1 MNVIIIDDDKQFAE
15 ILKKDFYNYFCQI
28 EEDMTL
34 TLKCDDF
41 LNIDVEELDVAF
53 IDIDLNICNGINI
66 AKYLRK
72 MHPHLIIIFVSK
84 REELVFKT
92 FSTGVFQFIR
102 KSKYEE
108 DIAVV
113 FHQLKKHILKNFDR
127 KIIIV
132 NGRKTVINTNSIQYI
147 LSIGHDVI
155 IKTENNQYTIKSTIQ
170 EMLDVFNAYY
180 LIQIQRN
187 LIINFTFIKDVKANV
202 IITMDDSEYKI
213 GRKYQ
218 KSFFNQ
224 YEEFILRW

>member
-15 ILKKDFYNYFCQI
+15 TLKKDFYNYFYQI
-28 EEDMTL
+28 EEDITL

-41 LNIDVEELDVAF
+41 LNIDIEELDVAF

-72 MHPHLIIIFVSK
+72 MHPHLIIIFVSR

-92 FSTGVFQFIR
+92 LSTGVFQFIR

-108 DIAVV
+108 DIPVV
-113 FHQLKKHILKNFDR
+113 FHQLKKHILKNFDK

-132 NGRKTVINTNSIQYI
+132 NGRKTVIKTNSIQYI

-155 IKTENNQYTIKSTIQ
+155 IKTESAQYTIKSTIQ
-170 EMLDVFNAYY
+170 EILDIFNSYY

-187 LIINFTFIKDVKANV
+187 LIINFTFIKDVKGHF

-218 KSFFNQ
+218 KNFFNQ